1 MSTTRPALPD
11 VREAP
16 DPIVRGEPVELAEGV
31 YVIPDRR
38 VPLVPNVGIVVG
50 QRAALVIDTGL
61 GPRNG
66 DYVLAQARALAGD
79 RPLYLTIT
87 HFHPEHG
94 FGAQSFR
101 GQATIVY
108 NQAQRDELRRKGAG
122 FRQMFSGFTPA
133 IAAELKDVEFV
144 DPDIVYSGDQ
154 AELDL
159 GGHLAVL
166 RGCGPAHS
174 VGDQTILIDDQVLFT
189 GDLVETRMFPIAA
202 YFPPLD
208 TDVDLGRWIG
218 VLGELLAF
226 KPKIVVPGHGE
237 HADAALI
244 TRIRDYF
251 VHIRGEVARL
261 SADGR
266 SLAEVT
272 EVIEA
277 MARERWSDWDNPN
290 WIAFTVGAFYREAQ
304 AGR

>member
-1 MSTTRPALPD
+1 MSTTQPALPD
-11 VREAP
+11 VHTAP
-16 DPIVRGEPVELAEGV
+16 DPLVRGEPVAVADGV

-38 VPLVPNVGIVVG
+38 VPLVPNIGIVVG
-50 QRAALVIDTGL
+50 ERAALVIDTGL

-66 DYVLAQARALAGD
+66 DRVLAQARKLAGD

-94 FGAQSFR
+94 FGAQSFQ

-108 NQAQRDELRRKGAG
+108 NRAQRDELRRKGAG

-133 IAAELKDVEFV
+133 IAAELAGVEFV
-144 DPDIVYSGDQ
+144 DPDLVYDGDQ

-159 GGHLAVL
+159 GGHRAVL

-174 VGDQTILIDDQVLFT
+174 AGDQTILIDGQVLFT
-189 GDLVETRMFPIAA
+189 GDLVETRMFPIAS

-208 TDVDLGRWIG
+208 TDVDLGRWIT
-218 VLGELLAF
+218 VLDDLLAL
-226 KPKIVVPGHGE
+226 KPEIVVPGHGE

-244 TRIRDYF
+244 GQIRDYF
-251 VHIRGEVARL
+251 VHVRGEVTRL
-261 SADGR
+261 RADGR
-266 SLAEVT
+266 SLAETT

-277 MARERWSDWDNPN
+277 AVRERWSDWENPN
-290 WIAFTVGAFYREAQ
+290 WIAFTVGAFYRDTQ
-304 AGR
+304 D